1 MRAESPPSPR
11 QDSSFEKTCGRRR
24 LNGVAAVL
32 LCAALAL
39 AGCAGN
45 EGPERPK
52 VDAITEASSA
62 GEAPPE
68 ALALIR
74 RALDDG
80 RLTDAERLMDRI
92 MLTHP
97 KSLEARL
104 LRGEIF
110 LAKGRPEQA
119 MSIFSGLQG
128 MPEVGTRA
136 RQGLGI
142 AMMLTGTPDRAAEHL
157 QVAVEA
163 DPSLW
168 RSWNALGSY
177 YDTKEDWAAATEAY
191 DLALAERPN
200 DPMILNNRGFSYFM
214 QGRLD
219 ESIAD
224 IERAL
229 HLDPELTP
237 AQYNLRLAHAWSGRY
252 VRALA
257 GATDEELPRVLNNIG
272 YVAMLRG
279 DYENAEAYLL
289 RAMEVDPTFNETA
302 WQNLA
307 RLRNM
312 RELGALEDGS
322 LPSSPR
328 DITAAVPGE

>member
-1 MRAESPPSPR
+1 MH
-11 QDSSFEKTCGRRR
+11 GRRR
-24 LNGVAAVL
+24 LNGVAAVV
-32 LCAALAL
+32 LCASLAL
-39 AGCAGN
+39 AGCAVS

-52 VDAITEASSA
+52 VDAITETSSA

-68 ALALIR
+68 ALALIG
-74 RALDDG
+74 RALEDD

-97 KSLEARL
+97 RSLEARL
-104 LRGEIF
+104 LRGEIL
-110 LAKGRPEQA
+110 LAKGQPDQA
-119 MSIFSGLQG
+119 MSVFSGLKDL
-128 MPEVGTRA
+128 PEVSTRA

-142 AMMLTGTPDRAAEHL
+142 AMMLTGAPDPAAEHL
-157 QVAVEA
+157 KAAVEA

-168 RSWNALGSY
+168 RAWNALGSY
-177 YDTKEDWAAATEAY
+177 YDTKEDWAESNEAY
-191 DLALAERPN
+191 ALALAERPN

-214 QGRLD
+214 QDRLD
-219 ESIAD
+219 EAIAD

-252 VRALA
+252 VRALS
-257 GATDEELPRVLNNIG
+257 GATDAELPRVLNNIG

-279 DYENAEAYLL
+279 DYDNAEAYLM

-312 RELGALEDGS
+312 RELGAVETGG
-322 LPSSPR
+322 LPATPR
-328 DITAAVPGE
+328 DVTAAVPGE